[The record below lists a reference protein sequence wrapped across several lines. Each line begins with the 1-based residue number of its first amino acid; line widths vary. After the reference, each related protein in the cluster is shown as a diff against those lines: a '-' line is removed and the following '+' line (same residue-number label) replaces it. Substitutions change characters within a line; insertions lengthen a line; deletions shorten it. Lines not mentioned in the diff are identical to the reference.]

1 MGRDVRRECRVARL
15 RRVIGEYYVVRAR
28 GVLRQKCRNGGAGR
42 GGVSVCGEEGRVCL
56 EDEAAVLLARL
67 GAREQGG
74 ARSVL
79 EHLADTLTRL
89 RGTFEIVLGADLLGH
104 GHTLDGGQQ
113 LEQRDKR
120 RER

>member
-1 MGRDVRRECRVARL
+1 MQSGAPAESHWRVLRREGTGGIKTEVPGRRGRAR
-15 RRVIGEYYVVRAR
+15 RRVRVW
-28 GVLRQKCRNGGAGR
+28 GR
-42 GGVSVCGEEGRVCL
+42 GRVCL
-56 EDEAAVLLARL
+56 EDEAHVLLARL

-104 GHTLDGGQQ
+104 GHTLDGGQR
-113 LEQRDKR
+113 LEQRHKR